1 MKETTLVLP
10 IRSATSEILL
20 AMKKRGFG
28 EGKLNGMGGKIDPGE
43 SVRSAATREV
53 REEVGIEIDPDDL
66 VAVVD
71 NSFSF
76 ENKPE
81 WDIHCYTFFAYDW
94 KGEPV
99 ETEEM
104 APEFFPLGAIPFARM
119 WIDDQEWMPQAL
131 QGKKLKVAFHFSED
145 GSAILKRDIQ
155 DVEHLNF

>member
-10 IRSATSEILL
+10 IRSATGEILL

-28 EGKLNGMGGKIDPGE
+28 EGKLNGMGGKIEAGE
-43 SVRSAATREV
+43 SVRVAAAREV
-53 REEVGIEIDPDDL
+53 KEEIDIAVDPDSL
-66 VAVVD
+66 EAVVD
-71 NSFSF
+71 NVFTF
-76 ENKPE
+76 ENKPD
-81 WDIHCYTFFAYDW
+81 WDTHCYTFFAHEW

-104 APEFFPLGAIPFARM
+104 SPQFFSLSAIPFDRM

-155 DVEHLNF
+155 EVEHLNF